1 MSKKSKSSSQT
12 RRMAPAGSRT
22 TGKAS
27 GSKPVS
33 TKSPNNGR
41 SATERVVHGH
51 IKAAQPE
58 VNLQAVRITAGV
70 VGVVIL
76 AGVIAALVMQ
86 KVTVNAAGIIE
97 MVLLGV
103 LVAFAL
109 FTAIQPQTVVAWV
122 SRLKKN

>member
-1 MSKKSKSSSQT
+1 MSKKSKNSSQT

-22 TGKAS
+22 VGKAS

-33 TKSPNNGR
+33 SKAPNNGR
-41 SATERVVHGH
+41 SDAERVVHGH

-109 FTAIQPQTVVAWV
+109 FTAIQPQAVVAWV